1 MGRNFERK
9 SVIPGIIPLRHT
21 LCPHI
26 VNVGQARWSD
36 FSPVYNYITMS
47 RRLVFVVVIIL
58 IFGGM
63 LSVYAMAGASSPP
76 QTGVNATSQA
86 TPTFD
91 IARLTQPPTVF
102 PPAQA
107 DNGAQLYWGMC
118 VDCHGDRGQG
128 LTEEWRNSFAFD
140 LRDCWKSGCHGKDAP
155 DNSFEI
161 PQTGVP
167 ALAGPGTLSR
177 FSNVFE
183 LQRHIQVNMP
193 FFPSGSLT
201 SEGAWSLAALILRL
215 NDRELSDLTLN
226 ATNSSA
232 IPVHR
237 NVSLPGSTAPGALL
251 LAGVLILTAIGMAL
265 GPARDRTGATVPA
278 ARPNFFHHLHPP
290 LIPAQQARFRYTLG
304 AGGLAIFLSLILLVT
319 GLLEMYYYIP
329 TPQGAATS
337 VATITTLVPFGN
349 LVRNLHYWSA
359 QFLVIVVTIHLLR
372 VTLTGAYAPPRR
384 FNYLIGLALLVVIL
398 LLDFTGYVLR
408 WDEGIR
414 WALVVGANLLKTIP
428 WIGGGVYQFAVGGSE
443 PGPATLTRFYTWH
456 IIGLTIGMAILVI
469 WHAFRVRRDGGIAS
483 PPPAQRQ
490 GMQRFTRFDLLH
502 REVLA
507 MVVSGIVL
515 LLFSVFI
522 PAPLDQPITD
532 TGALTGDSRAPWFF
546 LWVQQFLK
554 LGDPFLWGVLT
565 PVLVILVLGLLPY
578 VLPNAKP
585 EQLGRW
591 LPAGN
596 RIAQVLEIVIILAI
610 LLLTALGVVSK

>member
-1 MGRNFERK
+1 
-9 SVIPGIIPLRHT
+9 
-21 LCPHI
+21 
-26 VNVGQARWSD
+26 
-36 FSPVYNYITMS
+36 
-47 RRLVFVVVIIL
+47 
-58 IFGGM
+58 
-63 LSVYAMAGASSPP
+63 
-76 QTGVNATSQA
+76 
-86 TPTFD
+86 
-91 IARLTQPPTVF
+91 
-102 PPAQA
+102 
-107 DNGAQLYWGMC
+107 MC

-177 FSNVFE
+177 FSNAFE

-237 NVSLPGSTAPGALL
+237 NVSLPGSSAPGALL
-251 LAGVLILTAIGMAL
+251 LTGVLILTAIGIAL

-408 WDEGIR
+408 WDADTFS
-414 WALVVGANLLKTIP
+414 ALQVATQLLREIP
-428 WIGGGVYQFAVGGSE
+428 GIGGALYVLLVGG
-443 PGPATLTRFYTWH
+443 PQIGPLTAIRFYLLH
-456 IIGLTIGMAILVI
+456 CMLLPGMIMLLI
-469 WHAFRVRRDGGIAS
+469 FYHFWRVRRDG
-483 PPPAQRQ
+483 
-490 GMQRFTRFDLLH
+490 L
-502 REVLA
+502 
-507 MVVSGIVL
+507 
-515 LLFSVFI
+515 
-522 PAPLDQPITD
+522 
-532 TGALTGDSRAPWFF
+532 
-546 LWVQQFLK
+546 
-554 LGDPFLWGVLT
+554 
-565 PVLVILVLGLLPY
+565 
-578 VLPNAKP
+578 
-585 EQLGRW
+585 
-591 LPAGN
+591 AGN
-596 RIAQVLEIVIILAI
+596 PL
-610 LLLTALGVVSK
+610 